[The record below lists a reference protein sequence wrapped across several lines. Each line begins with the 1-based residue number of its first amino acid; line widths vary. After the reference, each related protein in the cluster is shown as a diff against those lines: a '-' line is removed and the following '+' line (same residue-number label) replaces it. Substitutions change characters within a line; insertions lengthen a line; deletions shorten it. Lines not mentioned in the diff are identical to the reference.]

1 MSNNN
6 TQNEFTL
13 KLIDTVLKDEDC
25 FNKNY

>member
-6 TQNEFTL
+6 TQNEFTS